1 MRYYSVY
8 QGPEA
13 RGDQDLIFIK
23 DGFCWPALVLP
34 FIWPAWRGL
43 WLVVLMAL
51 VLLIAILVAVQGGWL
66 APLTGSV
73 IEALVALI
81 VAFEGNNLRRWTKS
95 RRGWREVR
103 MVSGRRLA
111 DAERSFF
118 HAYEVTSTG
127 VLLAREGTQA

>member
-1 MRYYSVY
+1 MRLYSVY

-13 RGDQDLIFIK
+13 RGDQALIFIK

-43 WLVVLMAL
+43 WLVAL
-51 VLLIAILVAVQGGWL
+51 VAIALLIAISVAVQGGWI

-73 IEALVALI
+73 IEVFVSLI

-95 RRGWREVR
+95 RRGWREVGV
-103 MVSGRRLA
+103 VSGRRLA
-111 DAERSFF
+111 DAEQSFF
-118 HAYEVTSTG
+118 RAYEVTSTG
-127 VLLAREGTQA
+127 VLLPREGTPA